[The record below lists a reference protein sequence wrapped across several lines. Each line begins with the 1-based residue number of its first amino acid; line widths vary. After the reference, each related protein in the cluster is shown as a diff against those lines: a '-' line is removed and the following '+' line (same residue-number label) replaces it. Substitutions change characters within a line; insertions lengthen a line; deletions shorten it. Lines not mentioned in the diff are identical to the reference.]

1 MGGDPPGQERFPA
14 VTEAVGKNAVSGV
27 HDAEGSGPLGCV
39 HLAMLTV
46 MGGRFLWETDG
57 YPQVERVWFMR

>member
-1 MGGDPPGQERFPA
+1 MA
-14 VTEAVGKNAVSGV
+14 EAVGKNAVSGV

-46 MGGRFLWETDG
+46 MGGRFLWETDE
-57 YPQVERVWFMR
+57 YPQVERMWFMR